1 MRVRRELFSGPNSLG
16 LTSSHYYDIGIHMLG
31 GYYLWVAF
39 AFAVSAQTILARP
52 SGMFTFSNDVDSLI
66 QAL

>member
-1 MRVRRELFSGPNSLG
+1 
-16 LTSSHYYDIGIHMLG
+16 MLG
-31 GYYLWVAF
+31 GYYFWVTF
-39 AFAVSAQTILARP
+39 AFAVSAQAILARP